1 MSILVTVGAQVPFER
16 LVDAVDAWAREAGR
30 DDVFAQVGE
39 TTSPPKHIAYEP
51 FLTPA
56 QLLARVQAADLIVG
70 HAGMGTIITAL
81 QHGKPIIVMPRSSAL
96 GEHRNEHQLATAER
110 FAERGAVT
118 YAKDEAD
125 LAAWLGRMDSIQAAP
140 KISSSASPELIR
152 AVRDFV
158 ADSPV
163 RRRST

>member
-16 LVDAVDAWAREAGR
+16 LVDAVDGWAKESGR

-39 TTSPPKHIAYEP
+39 TTAPPKHIAFEP

-56 QLLARVQAADLIVG
+56 QLLERVRLADLIVG

-81 QHGKPIIVMPRSSAL
+81 QHGKPIIVMPRSCEL
-96 GEHRNEHQLATAER
+96 GEHRNEHQLATATR

-125 LAAWLGRMDSIQAAP
+125 LVAWLGRMDSIEAAP
-140 KISSSASPELIR
+140 KISPSASPELIQ
-152 AVRDFV
+152 AVREFV
-158 ADSPV
+158 VASPV
-163 RRRST
+163 RRR